1 MIVPVRNLDA
11 LRRCTLGIEAFAEL
25 SRLGLPSLVYFYCQ
39 QTRDARNDICAR
51 FFFEANGAREDAAT
65 GNGAAFLG
73 SYLLEHRIFPRS
85 GFSLRIE
92 QGENLG
98 RLPSSTCELAKS
110 TDNERSRWEAP

>member
-25 SRLGLPSLVYFYCQ
+25 SRLGLPSLVYFYC
-39 QTRDARNDICAR
+39 
-51 FFFEANGAREDAAT
+51 
-65 GNGAAFLG
+65 
-73 SYLLEHRIFPRS
+73 LEHRIFPRS

-98 RLPSSTCELAKS
+98 RPSVIYLRAREIDGQREISVGGSVILTVRGELA
-110 TDNERSRWEAP
+110 